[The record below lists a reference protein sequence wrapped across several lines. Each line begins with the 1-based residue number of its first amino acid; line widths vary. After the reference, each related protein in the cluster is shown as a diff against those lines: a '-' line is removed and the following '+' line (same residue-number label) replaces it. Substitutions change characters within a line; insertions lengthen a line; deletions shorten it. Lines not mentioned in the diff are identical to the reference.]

1 MTDVLK
7 TFCSKLDVL
16 VHSMPRRDEL
26 KLNTVECAMGY
37 SFRHEIKIEKIH
49 NIDLKNSFPFLMFN
63 HTVKDCSGRRILIES
78 YTYAG
83 VLMLNTVYY
92 YGSKGDGSF
101 GMDIYNL
108 ETMERSR
115 LCVNDSIVNFRDLFE
130 QLDLAMVKYI

>member
-49 NIDLKNSFPFLMFN
+49 NIDLKNSFPFLMLN
-63 HTVKDCSGRRILIES
+63 HTVEICSGRRILIES
-78 YTYAG
+78 YTYAK

-92 YGSKGDGSF
+92 YGFEGDGSL
-101 GMDIYNL
+101 GMDVSNIELL
-108 ETMERSR
+108 EKTR
-115 LCVNDSIVNFRDLFE
+115 LCSENSIVNFDSLFE
-130 QLDLAMVKYI
+130 QMDLAMVKYI